1 MKIMILLFILGGW
14 GWEKIKSYVSQA
26 SFKVTT
32 QPKILMKFCL
42 HCQELKLQDYTDT
55 HGLSGTGD

>member
-1 MKIMILLFILGGW
+1 MKIMILLFIFRGW
-14 GWEKIKSYVSQA
+14 VEEIKSYASHA

-32 QPKILMKFCL
+32 QPKRWMKFCL
-42 HCQELKLQDYTDT
+42 HHQELKLQDCADT